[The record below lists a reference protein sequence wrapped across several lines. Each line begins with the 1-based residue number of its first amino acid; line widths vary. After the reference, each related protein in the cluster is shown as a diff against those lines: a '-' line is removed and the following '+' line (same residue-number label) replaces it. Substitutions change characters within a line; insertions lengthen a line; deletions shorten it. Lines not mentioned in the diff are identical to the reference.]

1 MPVNPTKRLHQS
13 CCLLYLSYMMK
24 LYRLTYKDLKRKDPL
39 IEVPDVIK
47 NRLFS
52 LFSIEKGK
60 SRAIP
65 KRLKDKLVS
74 YILVLALIIDDYSLE
89 YSVILKDLGM
99 AASRLKF
106 HLKAIGCVVNSTRR
120 LPGKRK
126 AGDVLEPQRQMAS
139 LQVPLPPDFVMKV
152 ARQ

>member
-1 MPVNPTKRLHQS
+1 MDFPNKTNAVETSCQSTFPTPPFPFTRGR
-13 CCLLYLSYMMK
+13 
-24 LYRLTYKDLKRKDPL
+24 RLTTYF
-39 IEVPDVIK
+39 V
-47 NRLFS
+47 FS
-52 LFSIEKGK
+52 N
-60 SRAIP
+60 
-65 KRLKDKLVS
+65 
-74 YILVLALIIDDYSLE
+74 
-89 YSVILKDLGM
+89 
-99 AASRLKF
+99 RLKF